1 MSAVKIS
8 KKSEHLL
15 LDRKRICGE
24 GSANHSRAR
33 VDPSRGTSPS
43 PSRALFFQARVNLE
57 LFKHMVEQL
66 HALFDKLNYHNFARA
81 FGTCH
86 MNDGIFGELKH
97 SAQMATEK
105 ERVLGFLLAMVTSGT
120 ASRTRSLVCAS
131 MIAAQTGGGCERI
144 FRN

>member
-1 MSAVKIS
+1 VNIS
-8 KKSEHLL
+8 SSTASESVVRGRQTIQEQGLTLL
-15 LDRKRICGE
+15 EERPL
-24 GSANHSRAR
+24 
-33 VDPSRGTSPS
+33 S

-131 MIAAQTGGGCERI
+131 MIAAQTGGRCERI